1 MAIAGIDFVKNIMIA
16 AQCYVGTLMDPASAK
31 LLAYTLLGMCLGGLV
46 NLFANPVFPPGSNM
60 PPLPPVIYL
69 TIVPTI
75 YIYAILTDTAKP
87 KKKSSGGFFSKL
99 FKSSSEK
106 ALPKESIGTL

>member
-16 AQCYVGTLMDPASAK
+16 AQCYVGTLMEPASAK
-31 LLAYTLLGMCLGGLV
+31 LLAYTLVGMCLGGIV
-46 NLFANPVFPPGSNM
+46 NLFANPIFPPGSNM

-75 YIYAILTDTAKP
+75 YIYFTP
-87 KKKSSGGFFSKL
+87 SSRTRPSPRR
-99 FKSSSEK
+99 SERAAD
-106 ALPKESIGTL
+106 ALGAGAALLRGSAEERDI

>member
-69 TIVPTI
+69 TIVPTM

-87 KKKSSGGFFSKL
+87 KKKGPGTRW
-99 FKSSSEK
+99 
-106 ALPKESIGTL
+106 ALALRACAARATRRGI

>member
-16 AQCYVGTLMDPASAK
+16 AQCYVGTLMEPASAK
-31 LLAYTLLGMCLGGLV
+31 LLAYTLVGMCLGGIV
-46 NLFANPVFPPGSNM
+46 NLFANPIFPPGSNM

-75 YIYAILTDTAKP
+75 YVYAILTDTAKP
-87 KKKSSGGFFSKL
+87 KKK
-99 FKSSSEK
+99 
-106 ALPKESIGTL
+106 

>member
-16 AQCYVGTLMDPASAK
+16 AQCYVGTLMEPASAK
-31 LLAYTLLGMCLGGLV
+31 LLAYTLVGMCLGGIV
-46 NLFANPVFPPGSNM
+46 NLFANPIFPPGSNM

-69 TIVPTI
+69 TVVPTI

-87 KKKSSGGFFSKL
+87 KKK
-99 FKSSSEK
+99 
-106 ALPKESIGTL
+106 

>member
-16 AQCYVGTLMDPASAK
+16 AQCYVGTLMEPASAK
-31 LLAYTLLGMCLGGLV
+31 LLAYTLVGMCLGGIV
-46 NLFANPVFPPGSNM
+46 NLFANPIVPPGSNM

-87 KKKSSGGFFSKL
+87 KKK
-99 FKSSSEK
+99 
-106 ALPKESIGTL
+106 

>member
-75 YIYAILTDTAKP
+75 YIYAILTDTTKP
-87 KKKSSGGFFSKL
+87 KKK
-99 FKSSSEK
+99 
-106 ALPKESIGTL
+106 

>member
-87 KKKSSGGFFSKL
+87 KKK
-99 FKSSSEK
+99 
-106 ALPKESIGTL
+106 

>member
-31 LLAYTLLGMCLGGLV
+31 LLAYTLVGMCLGGIV
-46 NLFANPVFPPGSNM
+46 NLFANPIFPPGSNM

-69 TIVPTI
+69 TIVPTM

-87 KKKSSGGFFSKL
+87 KKK
-99 FKSSSEK
+99 
-106 ALPKESIGTL
+106 

>member
-69 TIVPTI
+69 TIVPTM

-87 KKKSSGGFFSKL
+87 KKK
-99 FKSSSEK
+99 
-106 ALPKESIGTL
+106 

>member
-16 AQCYVGTLMDPASAK
+16 AQRYVGTLMDPASAK

-87 KKKSSGGFFSKL
+87 KKK
-99 FKSSSEK
+99 
-106 ALPKESIGTL
+106 

>member
-16 AQCYVGTLMDPASAK
+16 AQCYVGTLMEPASAK
-31 LLAYTLLGMCLGGLV
+31 LLAYTLVGMCLGGLV
-46 NLFANPVFPPGSNM
+46 NLFANPIFPPGSNM

-69 TIVPTI
+69 TIVPTM

-87 KKKSSGGFFSKL
+87 KKK
-99 FKSSSEK
+99 
-106 ALPKESIGTL
+106 

>member
-69 TIVPTI
+69 TIVPTM
-75 YIYAILTDTAKP
+75 YIYAMLTDTAKP
-87 KKKSSGGFFSKL
+87 KKK
-99 FKSSSEK
+99 
-106 ALPKESIGTL
+106 